1 MRLDGG
7 CSWLGARPVNRE
19 GVVGCRGLQGGD
31 RGRADLACCGCC
43 LQRPAGE
50 VGLPCPAAMGSG
62 LLRQQERRKHGGVLV
77 DLLPRRWAAIRGC
90 GLGCRGLV
98 WICWRG
104 RVQVLPKVGKE
115 VLRPWVQGDRP
126 GKDGAASWGVGGC
139 VGRRRWRL
147 DLILGFWFRFR
158 KR

>member
-1 MRLDGG
+1 VRLDGG

-19 GVVGCRGLQGGD
+19 GVIGCRGLQGGD

-90 GLGCRGLV
+90 GLGCRV
-98 WICWRG
+98 WR
-104 RVQVLPKVGKE
+104 
-115 VLRPWVQGDRP
+115 RP
-126 GKDGAASWGVGGC
+126 GGARGDAALAGEEGGGC
-139 VGRRRWRL
+139 RL
-147 DLILGFWFRFR
+147 REKLG
-158 KR
+158 